1 VGRRDDAANDSFLFD
16 QGPTKGLGSIQFHD
30 YTPIFE
36 RFDLPNVEVFAEQA
50 DVFKAMLAAQPPTE
64 SQSKDTDWL
73 LAVGEIFTLIVYA
86 QLVLENAE
94 ICGIERDLV
103 DEIFDVAVR
112 DLAAFAVELHGKAA
126 TTSEQGE
133 YCMEMIR
140 KPAQD
145 DARYQRVWEN
155 HVYAQRDAYT
165 MAE

>member
-1 VGRRDDAANDSFLFD
+1 M
-16 QGPTKGLGSIQFHD
+16 T
-30 YTPIFE
+30 
-36 RFDLPNVEVFAEQA
+36 
-50 DVFKAMLAAQPPTE
+50 
-64 SQSKDTDWL
+64 
-73 LAVGEIFTLIVYA
+73 
-86 QLVLENAE
+86 
-94 ICGIERDLV
+94 
-103 DEIFDVAVR
+103 VR
-112 DLAAFAVELHGKAA
+112 DLSAFAVELHGKAA